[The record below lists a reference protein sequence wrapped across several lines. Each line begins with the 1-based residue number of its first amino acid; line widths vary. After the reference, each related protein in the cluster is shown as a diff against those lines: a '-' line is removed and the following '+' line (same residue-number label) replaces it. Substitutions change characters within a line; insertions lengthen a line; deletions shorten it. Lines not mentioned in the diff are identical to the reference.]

1 MCCFLEDD
9 QLVDITHYLV
19 NLGRQEVTTLGLV
32 LGLYFNTMR
41 NLQDDFLKVVITS
54 WLNKADNV
62 EKKGVP
68 SWRALVRGLRD
79 KQVRQNGIAANIA
92 RDHHTRGMCCL
103 TAVCSVYSSR
113 PISFYVFQT
122 VELFCVIR
130 FLWIASDVVR
140 GLLSNGEN

>member
-1 MCCFLEDD
+1 MCCFLGDD

-41 NLQDDFLKVVITS
+41 NLQDDFLKVVITF
-54 WLNKADNV
+54 WLNKADSV

-103 TAVCSVYSSR
+103 TAVCSVRSSR

-122 VELFCVIR
+122 VELFV
-130 FLWIASDVVR
+130 
-140 GLLSNGEN
+140 